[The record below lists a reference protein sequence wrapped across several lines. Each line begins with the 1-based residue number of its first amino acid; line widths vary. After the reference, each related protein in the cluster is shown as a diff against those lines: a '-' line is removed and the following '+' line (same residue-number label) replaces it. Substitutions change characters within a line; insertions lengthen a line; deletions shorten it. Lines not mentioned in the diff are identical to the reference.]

1 MNSAGLKEHFQ
12 QVKTSALWKD
22 YYENMEDF
30 SMAPVLDKQVLRE
43 TLLAKFRL
51 QEEASGVYLVRS
63 GGSTQKPL
71 VFPVDI
77 QENLAQRQL
86 LANELVANGVFSSR
100 TIALNV
106 FSYGEMYRTA
116 SIMDDILDRCSAT
129 TLALSA
135 SATYEAMAAACA
147 EFLPNTIMGTPSK
160 LVLFAKFLQKEGIS
174 YSFGSV
180 LFAGE
185 FLLPSQQEI
194 LSEVFQPK
202 TIYSMY
208 GSTETGIWAWAQY
221 SQNPRAFYF
230 LKEVVI
236 EIFNPDSEGYGEIVV
251 TNLIRKRFPLFRYR
265 MGDIG
270 KLTEKNGREVLL
282 LKERE
287 QKSFSLHES
296 AYFLHDFEPLLQH
309 VDRFQIQLSMKTD
322 LLTELRFLLVKSQ
335 VSLAEKVKLIQELK
349 QGIDHIIEWDPRF
362 TAIDVEVVTE
372 EALYINPTTSKTPFI
387 IDFRN

>member
-1 MNSAGLKEHFQ
+1 MNATGLKEHFQ
-12 QVKTSALWKD
+12 QVKTSALWSD
-22 YYENMEDF
+22 YYEGIDDF
-30 SMAPVLDKQVLRE
+30 SLAPVLDKQVLRE
-43 TLLAKFRL
+43 TLATKFNL
-51 QEEASGVYLVRS
+51 QEEEKGVYLVRS
-63 GGSTQKPL
+63 GGSTQQPL

-77 QENLAQRQL
+77 PENLAQRQL

-106 FSYGEMYRTA
+106 FSYGDMYRTA
-116 SIMDDILDRCSAT
+116 SIIDDILDRCSAT

-135 SATYEAMAAACA
+135 SATYETMAATCVG
-147 EFLPNTIMGTPSK
+147 FQPNTLMGTPSK
-160 LVLFAKFLQKEGIS
+160 LVLFAKFLQKEGIT
-174 YSFGSV
+174 YSFDSI

-202 TIYSMY
+202 NIYSMY
-208 GSTETGIWAWAQY
+208 GSTETGIWAWAHY
-221 SQNPRAFYF
+221 SQNPRAFHF
-230 LKEVVI
+230 LKEIVI
-236 EIFNPDSEGYGEIVV
+236 EIFHPDPEGYGEIVV

-270 KLTEKNGREVLL
+270 KLVEENGRAVLL

-296 AYFLHDFEPLLQH
+296 AYFLHDFEPVLH
-309 VDRFQIQLSMKTD
+309 DVDCFQIQLSLKTD
-322 LLTELRFLLVKSQ
+322 LLTELRFLLVKSH
-335 VSLAEKVKLIQELK
+335 LALPEKEKLVQHVTQE
-349 QGIDHIIEWDPRF
+349 IDRIIERDPRF
-362 TAIDVEVVTE
+362 AAIEVELVTE
-372 EALYINPTTSKTPFI
+372 EALYINPTTSKTPLI

>member
-1 MNSAGLKEHFQ
+1 MSVTGLKDHFQ
-12 QVKTSALWKD
+12 HVKASVLWNG
-22 YYENMEDF
+22 YYDEIENF
-30 SMAPVLDKQVLRE
+30 SLAPVLDKQVLRE
-43 TLLAKFRL
+43 TLAARFKL
-51 QEEASGVYLVRS
+51 QNEEKGVYLVRS

-100 TIALNV
+100 TIALNI
-106 FSYGEMYRTA
+106 FSYGDMYRTA

-135 SATYEAMAAACA
+135 NATYETMAAASV
-147 EFLPNTIMGTPSK
+147 EFHANMLMGTPSK
-160 LVLFAKFLQKEGIS
+160 LVLFAKFLQKEGMTCFFDTIL
-174 YSFGSV
+174 FG
-180 LFAGE
+180 GE

-194 LSEVFQPK
+194 LLQVFQPK
-202 TIYSMY
+202 AIYSMY
-208 GSTETGIWAWAQY
+208 GSTETGIWGWAHY
-221 SQNPRAFYF
+221 SQNPRAFHF

-236 EIFNPDSEGYGEIVV
+236 EIFNPDSEGYGEMVV

-270 KLTEKNGREVLL
+270 KLVEENGRMVLL

-296 AYFLHDFEPLLQH
+296 AYFLHDFEPLLH
-309 VDRFQIQLSMKTD
+309 DVDCFQIQLSLKTD

-335 VSLAEKVKLIQELK
+335 ASLPEKEKMIRQIAR
-349 QGIDHIIEWDPRF
+349 GIKRILESDPKF
-362 TAIDVEVVTE
+362 ATVEVEMVSE
-372 EALYINPTTSKTPFI
+372 EALYINPTTSKTPPI